1 MYPLPYADLKCRNM
15 FTITSSMLSA
25 TKQVV
30 FVLLRILMRANV
42 GIQNAM
48 RRAYYV
54 RHSSV
59 RCRELEHP
67 R

>member
-1 MYPLPYADLKCRNM
+1 M